1 VLVAESERFTSF
13 DGTGIAELAEAVVDV
28 AEAVG

>member
-13 DGTGIAELAEAVVDV
+13 DGTGIAELTEAIVDV
-28 AEAVG
+28 VEAAG